1 MTLSKTKNWLVIY
14 IMLLVGVTIE
24 FSSGAVYYRCTAQ
37 TGAIK
42 LGTFYTA
49 NGTQDIVLPS
59 PTGASSPVGWQFFQG
74 KSCMELW
81 KKDANVAHPNSRLL
95 GFDFIG
101 PFSGGHAHAT
111 PHYDTNLDCY
121 SSSNTIRGSFTAS
134 SPLVEIGF
142 YVRVKDSNGD
152 IYYQKYL
159 YRVIQGGPLFIT
171 ANKSLTVKKCESVSG
186 NSSAQFT
193 AASAVGTKKWSM
205 LPTPLAGGL
214 TINSTTGI
222 VSGVITSPPGTYNA
236 TVTVKDNNGAVP
248 FQVANAT
255 LTVTVLPPDPLTW
268 VTLPNLPVGT
278 FGATYSATV
287 KIAGGRAP
295 YKYTLKNGS
304 TLPGNLTVNATT
316 GIISGKLIA
325 CGNFSFTITGNDSC
339 TGISI
344 DQTFNLNIKCPAFPV
359 TITTA
364 EILSCFDVNQPVS
377 AFYLS
382 ATGGTPPYTWSI
394 VAGKL
399 PGNLTLSGNGCIS
412 GNITQSGNFSVTI
425 QAKGSGSNGGIGQ
438 KTYSGF
444 IYNKLEITT
453 ASPLTTG
460 TNGTAYTANFTA
472 TGGKPPYTWQILPQI
487 YVAGY
492 SSNKILKF
500 TENGILQTYA
510 GTGVAS
516 STNGTLTTA
525 TFCNPY
531 GMAFDSYGN
540 IYVADNGS
548 SKIRKI
554 LASGNVTTLAPTEN
568 FASPEDMVADDLGNV
583 FVSCTTTNNIR
594 KIATDGSVTTLTSNG
609 SGISVPQGM
618 CWDLDGDMIL
628 ANPGLPN
635 LLKISPLGDVS
646 TVAIVNGAISGPH
659 DVKVHSDGYIYVVDS
674 PSRIAKV
681 SPTGVVT
688 TLSPVSSPLCLSVDR
703 NGYVYVSTGYGYIYK
718 ISPAGVPS
726 PPIASNLGT
735 IRGVEI
741 NPYEDLPLGLT
752 LNATTGL
759 ITGTPER
766 HGLYNITYQV
776 TDACG
781 NKVSKNG
788 TLTIDEVDSDMV
800 TVLSGTLPESSGLG
814 NQTVATFQ
822 IARYETTWGKWKAVR
837 DWAVS
842 NNKGYDLAGV
852 GGTYPDGSADNFPV
866 VNVSWYDV
874 VKWCNAKSEKEG
886 RTPVY
891 TVNGTTYKTGE
902 FVPTVNETANGYRLP
917 SEKEWEWAARGGVSG
932 VSPNYVYSG
941 SNSAS
946 EVAWTIE
953 NSSGGSHVVG
963 AKLPNELGIYDM
975 SGNVWEW
982 CEDVAKTSEHK
993 IRGASWFNNAGI
1005 AALAERSLNDGYNG
1019 RGVNVGLRL
1028 ARSSGN

>member
-1 MTLSKTKNWLVIY
+1 MTPSKTKNWLVIY

-37 TGAIK
+37 TGAIQ

-49 NGTQDIVLPS
+49 NGTQSIVLPS

-81 KKDANVAHPNSRLL
+81 KKDPSVNNESSRLL

-111 PHYDTNLDCY
+111 PHYNTNLDCY
-121 SSSNTIRGSFTAS
+121 SSSKTIQGSLSAS
-134 SPLVEIGF
+134 TPSGGNGF

-159 YRVIQGGPLFIT
+159 YRVIKGGPLFIT
-171 ANKSLTVKKCESVSG
+171 ANKSLTVKKCVSVSG

-205 LPTPLAGGL
+205 LPIPLAGGL
-214 TINSTTGI
+214 TINSSTGI

-278 FGATYSATV
+278 FGANYSTAV
-287 KIAGGRAP
+287 KIVGGRAP

-304 TLPGNLTVNATT
+304 TLPGNLTLSPTT
-316 GIISGKLIA
+316 GVITGKLIA

-399 PGNLTLSGNGCIS
+399 PGNLTLSSNGCIS

-425 QAKGSGSNGGIGQ
+425 QAKGNGSNGGIGQ

-453 ASPLTTG
+453 ACPLPTG

-628 ANPGLPN
+628 ANPGLHN

-688 TLSPVSSPLCLSVDR
+688 TLAPISQPVCLSVDC
-703 NGYVYVSTGYGYIYK
+703 NGYVYVSTAYGYIYK
-718 ISPAGVPS
+718 ISPAGVAS
-726 PPIASNLGT
+726 VIASNLGT

-752 LNATTGL
+752 LNATTGQ
-759 ITGTPER
+759 ITGTPKA
-766 HGLYNITYQV
+766 HGLYNLTYQV
-776 TDACG
+776 TDSCG
-781 NKVSKNG
+781 NKVTSNCTMTIGSNKKPEFAFELPWKLTDEGAIAVGHDGSKRNYTSATIPAG
-788 TLTIDEVDSDMV
+788 GLWSVEPDNFTLKVIWENSLGCPGGSNPNTQSATATINM
-800 TVLSGTLPESSGLG
+800 TT
-814 NQTVATFQ
+814 TVAQ
-822 IARYETTWGKWKAVR
+822 KIGL
-837 DWAVS
+837 DW
-842 NNKGYDLAGV
+842 V
-852 GGTYPDGSADNFPV
+852 GIGELEAPNFEKMQVYIDGNLIGSAQAAGGNLDCAMGPV
-866 VNVSWYDV
+866 ISVNNYPAGYVLPAGNHIISIT
-874 VKWCNAKSEKEG
+874 A
-886 RTPVY
+886 
-891 TVNGTTYKTGE
+891 TTNDGAY
-902 FVPTVNETANGYRLP
+902 
-917 SEKEWEWAARGGVSG
+917 
-932 VSPNYVYSG
+932 
-941 SNSAS
+941 
-946 EVAWTIE
+946 
-953 NSSGGSHVVG
+953 HVG
-963 AKLPNELGIYDM
+963 AYYQFSFTLVE
-975 SGNVWEW
+975 
-982 CEDVAKTSEHK
+982 
-993 IRGASWFNNAGI
+993 
-1005 AALAERSLNDGYNG
+1005 
-1019 RGVNVGLRL
+1019 
-1028 ARSSGN
+1028 